1 MYWIAPDRNKAE
13 LLIAKLSAI
22 IQNMLQDEGSETN
35 E

>member
-13 LLIAKLSAI
+13 PIIAQLSVL
-22 IQNMLQDEGSETN
+22 IQNMLQDKEGSNN